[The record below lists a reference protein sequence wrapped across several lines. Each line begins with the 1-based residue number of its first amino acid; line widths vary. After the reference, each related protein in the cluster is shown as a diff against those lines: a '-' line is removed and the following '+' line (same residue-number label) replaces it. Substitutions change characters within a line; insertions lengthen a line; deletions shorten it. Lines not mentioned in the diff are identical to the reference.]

1 MSNWRTEYWRVYNV
15 MVRVLGASALVAG
28 TGFVGWGAR
37 RMMRMGLERS
47 MGEPGLI
54 LVAAGLLSAGLGAAI
69 VTTPAYRPDLGDH
82 AVEFD
87 PYGAKT
93 RKVERRNW
101 WTGDRR

>member
-47 MGEPGLI
+47 MGNR
-54 LVAAGLLSAGLGAAI
+54 A
-69 VTTPAYRPDLGDH
+69 
-82 AVEFD
+82 
-87 PYGAKT
+87 
-93 RKVERRNW
+93 
-101 WTGDRR
+101 